1 MSPAELL
8 AHVKARYPSDANGV
22 VVGDAALG
30 SVGMQ
35 AGGATLATMLS
46 HRICRQYAPQPLDD
60 DLLSL
65 LLSAAFSTPS
75 KSDLQQCSVIVVDD
89 PARRAAIAQLI
100 PTMPWIAEAAR
111 FLIFC
116 GDSHRIRGVSHRN
129 GLPFENDHLDAFLNA
144 AGDAAMHLSSFVWAA
159 ESIGLGTCPI
169 SVVRNHIEE
178 VAAIVE
184 LPDHVFP
191 FAGLCVGWPQR
202 LRPLSPRLP
211 LTVTVHR
218 DRYHDAQTPALI
230 AEYDVARLDGREVP
244 AQHQL
249 DVERWGVAD
258 SYGWSTEKAR
268 MVARRERDQLAS
280 FLRQRGFNLD

>member
-1 MSPAELL
+1 MSPVELRAQL
-8 AHVKARYPSDANGV
+8 RARFPSDTSGAEIDHAALQD
-22 VVGDAALG
+22 VVGDG
-30 SVGMQ
+30 NH
-35 AGGATLATMLS
+35 TLATMLG
-46 HRICRQYAPQPLDD
+46 HRICRQFSPDPLDD

-75 KSDLQQCSVIVVDD
+75 KSDLQQCSVIVVQD
-89 PARRAAIAQLI
+89 PDRRNAIAQLI

-111 FLIFC
+111 FLVFC
-116 GDSHRIRGVSHRN
+116 GDSRRIRGVSQRA

-159 ESIGLGTCPI
+159 ESVGLGTCPI

-178 VAAIVE
+178 VSAIVA

-211 LTVTVHR
+211 LAVTVHR
-218 DRYHDAQTPALI
+218 DQYDDERTPTLI
-230 AEYDVARLDGREVP
+230 KDYDGARLEGRTVP
-244 AQHQL
+244 AQHQV
-249 DVERWGVAD
+249 DVERWGV
-258 SYGWSTEKAR
+258 SETYGWSTEKAR
-268 MVARRERDQLAS
+268 MVARREREQLAR
-280 FLRQRGFNLD
+280 FLRARGFNLE